1 MGNLILLSNGFNTED
16 GFKLI
21 RKQLKKIDLATK
33 KIYLFYEP
41 YYSIEGIL
49 ISRCEKLGFKRKNI
63 ILSSEAG
70 SEKQLETVDM
80 IYIGEG
86 NTFEIL
92 KLLQDRK
99 LIEPIR
105 KAISKGAAYIG
116 ASAGAMIAGKDIL
129 CADDFEK
136 NEVDLSDLSGLCLI
150 DAAIIPHYSKKQ
162 LREYVKNMNPEIAK
176 SYQRIYAIKDGGILV
191 R

>member
-1 MGNLILLSNGFNTED
+1 MGNLILLSNGLNTED

-49 ISRCEKLGFKRKNI
+49 ISRCEKLGFKRENI

-70 SEKQLETVDM
+70 SEKELETVDM

-99 LIEPIR
+99 LIESIR
-105 KAISKGAAYIG
+105 KVISKGAAYIG

-129 CADDFEK
+129 CADDFEE

-162 LREYVKNMNPEIAK
+162 LREYVKNMNPEIVK

>member
-1 MGNLILLSNGFNTED
+1 MGKLILTSNGFNTED
-16 GFKLI
+16 GYKLI
-21 RKQLKKIDLATK
+21 RKQLKKIDLAAK

-49 ISRCEKLGFKRKNI
+49 ISRCEKLGFKRENI

-70 SEKQLETVDM
+70 SEKELETVDM

-99 LIEPIR
+99 LIESIR
-105 KAISKGAAYIG
+105 KVISKGAAYIG

-129 CADDFEK
+129 CADDFEE
-136 NEVDLSDLSGLCLI
+136 NEVDLSELSGLCLI

-162 LREYVKNMNPEIAK
+162 LREYVKNMNPEIVK